1 MGAETIDE
9 IIEWM
14 RGRSED
20 GRADRA
26 LWARAA
32 DAVECAVAELRA
44 ECERLR
50 MVAEE
55 RSRMLD
61 KQFAERDR
69 LRAALAEIGEMNDGP
84 GGSPPLSYVFRDIVR
99 GALGAEEKGTKA

>member
-1 MGAETIDE
+1 MTTIEE

-32 DAVECAVAELRA
+32 DAVESAVAELRA

-50 MVAEE
+50 MVADE
-55 RSRMLD
+55 RSRLLD
-61 KQFAERDR
+61 KQFAERDS
-69 LRAALAEIGEMNDGP
+69 LRAALRELIDALRGP
-84 GGSPPLSYVFRDIVR
+84 DCRRLDRAVDAARR
-99 GALGAEEKGTKA
+99 ALGAEEKGTKA